1 MNETLLKTADALK
14 RKGFDAYVA
23 ENGEEAIRIATS
35 LLSDGCSITW
45 GGSMTI
51 RDMGLTEHVK
61 GKSYL
66 VYDRDELPHEE
77 RAAFAKEHYFSDW
90 YFTSSNAIT
99 ENGELL
105 NLDGI
110 GNRVASMIWG
120 PENVLVVAGIN
131 KIVPTLPD
139 AYRRVRE
146 VAAPKNAQRFPIDTP
161 CKKTGKCANCL
172 SPDTICAQ
180 MVHLRVCKPKGR
192 IRVIL
197 VNEEL
202 GY

>member
-1 MNETLLKTADALK
+1 MNQLLLKTAEALK
-14 RKGFDAYVA
+14 KRGFDAYAVKCREDA
-23 ENGEEAIRIATS
+23 VHLALS
-35 LLSDGCSITW
+35 LLTKGCSITW

-51 RDMGLTEHVK
+51 RDIGLTDAVK
-61 GKSYL
+61 GKDFV
-66 VYDRDELPHEE
+66 VYDRDELPHEA
-77 RAAFAKEHYFSDW
+77 RMAFAKEHYFSDW

-99 ENGELL
+99 ESGELL

-131 KIVPTLPD
+131 KIVPTLFD
-139 AYRRVRE
+139 AYTRVRE
-146 VAAPKNAQRFPIDTP
+146 IAAPKNAQRFDIKTP
-161 CKKTGKCANCL
+161 CKKTGKCEDCI

-180 MVHLRVCKPKGR
+180 MVHLRVSKPKGR

-197 VNEEL
+197 VDENL

>member
-1 MNETLLKTADALK
+1 MNHLLLKTAEALK
-14 RKGFDAYVA
+14 KRGFDAYAVECREDA
-23 ENGEEAIRIATS
+23 LRLALS
-35 LLSDGCSITW
+35 LLTKGSSITW

-51 RDMGLTEHVK
+51 RDIGLTDAVK
-61 GKSYL
+61 GKDFV
-66 VYDRDELPHEE
+66 VYDRDELPHEA
-77 RAAFAKEHYFSDW
+77 RAAFAKEHYFSNW

-99 ENGELL
+99 ESGELL

-131 KIVPTLPD
+131 KIVPTLSD
-139 AYRRVRE
+139 AYTRVRE
-146 VAAPKNAQRFPIDTP
+146 VAAPKNAQRFDIKTP
-161 CKKTGKCANCL
+161 CKKTGKCEDCI

-180 MVHLRVCKPKGR
+180 MVHLRVSKPKGR

-197 VNEEL
+197 VDESL

>member
-1 MNETLLKTADALK
+1 MNQLLLKTAEALK
-14 RKGFDAYVA
+14 KRGFDAYAVECREDA
-23 ENGEEAIRIATS
+23 LRLALS
-35 LLSDGCSITW
+35 LLTKGSSITW

-51 RDMGLTEHVK
+51 RDIGLTDAVK
-61 GKSYL
+61 GKDFV
-66 VYDRDELPHEE
+66 VYDRDELPHEA
-77 RAAFAKEHYFSDW
+77 RAAFAKEHYFSNW

-99 ENGELL
+99 ESGELL

-131 KIVPTLPD
+131 KIVPTLSD
-139 AYRRVRE
+139 AYTRVRE
-146 VAAPKNAQRFPIDTP
+146 VAAPKNAQRFEIKTP
-161 CKKTGKCANCL
+161 CKKTGKCEDCI

-180 MVHLRVCKPKGR
+180 MVHLRVSKPKGR

-197 VNEEL
+197 VDESL

>member
-1 MNETLLKTADALK
+1 MNHLLLKTAEALK
-14 RKGFDAYVA
+14 KRGFDAYAVECREDA
-23 ENGEEAIRIATS
+23 LRLALS
-35 LLSDGCSITW
+35 LLTKGSSITW

-51 RDMGLTEHVK
+51 RDIGLTDAVK
-61 GKSYL
+61 GKDFV
-66 VYDRDELPHEE
+66 VYDRDELPHEA
-77 RAAFAKEHYFSDW
+77 RAAFAKEHYFSNW

-99 ENGELL
+99 ESGELL

-131 KIVPTLPD
+131 KIVPTLSD
-139 AYRRVRE
+139 AYTRVRE
-146 VAAPKNAQRFPIDTP
+146 IAAPKNAQRFEIKTP
-161 CKKTGKCANCL
+161 CKKTGKCEDCI

-180 MVHLRVCKPKGR
+180 MVHLRVSKPKGR

-197 VNEEL
+197 VDESL